1 MNLFDSG
8 SDYAA
13 HRPSYPI
20 DLPGLLAT
28 LPAHRTCALDVGC
41 GTGQLTAKLG
51 HHFENVLGIDPSESQ
66 LSNATGP
73 DNVRFLVGGSEH
85 LPAEDNSVDLITV
98 AQAVHCF
105 PDLNAFYSEARR
117 VAAPGAAIA
126 LVSYGLCHLE
136 GINDMY
142 QDFYWGD
149 FHRHWEPERR
159 HVENQLSDIAFPF
172 ERIDVDS
179 PDIVRDLT
187 LAQFIGYLGTRSALK
202 SPGAPEEAEN
212 FQAELTKAWGDAS
225 ISRRVTWPVTVLAGR
240 I

>member
-13 HRPSYPI
+13 HRPSYP
-20 DLPGLLAT
+20 DELPGLLAE

-51 HHFENVLGIDPSESQ
+51 AHFEQVLGVDPSESQ
-66 LSNATGP
+66 VANATGP
-73 DNVRFLVGGSEH
+73 DNARFEVGTASQ
-85 LPAEDNSVDLITV
+85 LPAADNSVDLITV
-98 AQAVHCF
+98 AQAVHWF
-105 PDLNAFYSEARR
+105 PDLDAFYDESRR

-126 LVSYGLCHLE
+126 LISYGLCHLE
-136 GINDMY
+136 GLNEMY

-159 HVENQLSDIAFPF
+159 HVENQLADIAFPF
-172 ERIDVDS
+172 ERIGIES

-187 LAQFIGYLGTRSALK
+187 LEQFIGYLGTWSALK
-202 SPGAPEEAEN
+202 SPGAPEEAEA
-212 FQAELTKAWGDAS
+212 FQAKLARAWGDGS
-225 ISRRVTWPVTVLAGR
+225 LLRRVTWPLTVLAGR